1 MNSEEHDIDLI
12 ERFLDGTLNEE
23 ELASF
28 HNRVKEDS
36 DFASLVSLRK
46 ELPEL
51 WTAAEHYQAIEEEVK
66 HALQKRAHARILWMS
81 PAVFAIA
88 ASVVVLVGIALA
100 LALIKGGGKGLNEG
114 DQAIVTQRD
123 SILPLKSDNPA
134 FKAKLGNVTKDS
146 LSGFHLL
153 FPIEGQAYHSADS
166 ITFIWNI
173 PCDSATIFYITDQ
186 LTGKI
191 VVQKA
196 IEPEKTEYILLPNS
210 LKSGT
215 YYWFIGNEQVKREI
229 QIVSLHSP

>member
-88 ASVVVLVGIALA
+88 ASVVVLVGQQFWKL
-100 LALIKGGGKGLNEG
+100 KPCKCDVYGVFFFWG
-114 DQAIVTQRD
+114 DCRGD
-123 SILPLKSDNPA
+123 
-134 FKAKLGNVTKDS
+134 
-146 LSGFHLL
+146 
-153 FPIEGQAYHSADS
+153 
-166 ITFIWNI
+166 
-173 PCDSATIFYITDQ
+173 C
-186 LTGKI
+186 
-191 VVQKA
+191 
-196 IEPEKTEYILLPNS
+196 
-210 LKSGT
+210 
-215 YYWFIGNEQVKREI
+215 KRCFE
-229 QIVSLHSP
+229 